1 MGGVL
6 YAPKFSLMV
15 ISNPQAPLT
24 GRVIIAEDDL
34 PIRNCIVKYLTFIGY
49 EVTGVGSAL
58 EFYQNLAIY
67 SYQVAILDIG
77 LPDQSGIALCEYL
90 RNNTDLRIIML
101 TGHATIED
109 KLAGYNS
116 GADIYLVKPVDF
128 RELSASISN
137 LLRRCDIVLQTSQQQ
152 LRASEAKFVSVKNKK
167 LWLLDCAE
175 WSLYNPDGKMIK
187 LTSKEFEFMNCF
199 ISNSHKNINRKE
211 IMSIL
216 DYEYN
221 EYGKRALESLVHRLR
236 QKIDLNGSSPIK
248 TVFGVGFS
256 FAEELFVK

>member
-1 MGGVL
+1 
-6 YAPKFSLMV
+6 MV

-58 EFYQNLAIY
+58 EFYQNLAMY